1 MDDRG
6 SDDLFMSVVSVSQSK
21 FEKISAIYRFD
32 RDRGS
37 YQSNICTKRKNDP
50 VCRCTSKNYKG
61 SVALWDSL
69 WMRVGKSVTG
79 IFKI

>member
-50 VCRCTSKNYKG
+50 VCRHTHKDHERSI
-61 SVALWDSL
+61 ALWNSL
-69 WMRVGKSVTG
+69 RMCISKSFTG
-79 IFKI
+79 LFNL